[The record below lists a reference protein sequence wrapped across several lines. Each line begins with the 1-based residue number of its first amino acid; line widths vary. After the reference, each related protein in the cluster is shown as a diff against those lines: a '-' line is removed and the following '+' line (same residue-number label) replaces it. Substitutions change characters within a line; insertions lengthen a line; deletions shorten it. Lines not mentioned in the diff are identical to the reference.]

1 MYPGMCEYPWLCPSC
16 HRDCDG
22 GDGPVRCSHAGG
34 RCVLHFRGGD
44 GRGRRAN
51 VRHQLRYFPSLLAL
65 SVFRNRV
72 SQKPLISLS
81 RMSFCGA
88 GSTAAS

>member
-65 SVFRNRV
+65 SVFRNLEYHK
-72 SQKPLISLS
+72 SH
-81 RMSFCGA
+81 
-88 GSTAAS
+88 